1 MKLSSK
7 IGFGYGLVIVIALIL
22 GGTAIYNMN
31 KVKNESTVLSTFY
44 VPSISMESE
53 VENQI
58 NKLMFNM
65 RGYSLTEDPKFYALV
80 QDNLKNVYEELEKTE
95 KHMQGSSRLSKMKD
109 DVSTVRKNTSAYE
122 ALIKESVTLIQ
133 RKGELIQ
140 TLNDNAAKYVKNSYD
155 YLESQEV
162 ALKSELAVGREHADQ
177 WIMIMNCGV
186 DVMSRPYPQDQKVA
200 EDMAKSVDSCL
211 EMLAKYQSGIK
222 NKDSAS
228 QAQELRQVVAAYRQD
243 CLALVAVS
251 AGNKAETD
259 KIKGKMAE
267 ERDKFLTS
275 VIALQKA
282 ENQTQ
287 MTKILERASKI
298 TMANNIIDLGNDIR
312 LRNFKSMAFKD
323 MAGMS
328 QAIVSFEKIDAEVK
342 KLKAISVQPVNIQQ
356 LNDVS
361 EAAKNYKEAM
371 SSYLAF
377 WNDLNALAKKRE
389 DVSAASLTATR
400 ESSKSGLTATQDIA
414 NQASNLLSASS
425 TIMVVGL
432 IVAVVV
438 SILLAV
444 LITLGITKSIN
455 VVITGLRKGTEQVT
469 SASEQVSASSQ
480 SLAQGAS
487 EQASSLEEISS
498 SLEEMSSMT
507 KQNADNAKQSNSMSA
522 AAAEAAKRGEEAMK
536 RMIDAIEKI
545 KGSSDETAKIIKT
558 IDEIAFQ
565 TNLLA
570 LNAAV
575 EAARAGEAGKG
586 FAVVAE
592 EVRNLAQ
599 RSAEAA
605 KNTSALIE
613 ESQTNAENGVV
624 VSHEVGEILAKIVTQ
639 AVKVSELINEVTAAS
654 NEQSQGVDQITKAVS
669 QLDQVTQSNAANAE
683 ESASASEELSAQS
696 IELNDMVSEL
706 LKLVKGQGAVTSM
719 EPVGRVKK
727 SSRAVAKVKTSA
739 KTAVRDGFNP
749 EKVIPL
755 EEGDFAG
762 F

>member
-7 IGFGYGLVIVIALIL
+7 IGLGYGLVIIIALIL
-22 GGTAIYNMN
+22 GGTAIYNMG
-31 KVKNESTVLSTFY
+31 KVKSESTVLSTMY

-65 RGYSLTEDPKFYALV
+65 RGYSLSEDAKYYALV
-80 QDNLKNVYEELEKTE
+80 QENLKQIYQELDKAE
-95 KHMQGSSRLSKMKD
+95 KHMQGSSRLSKMKED
-109 DVSTVRKNTSAYE
+109 MGGVRKNTSDYE
-122 ALIKESVTLIQ
+122 ALIKDSVALIN
-133 RKGELIQ
+133 RKGELIKV
-140 TLNDNAAKYVKNSYD
+140 LNDNAARYVKNTCD
-155 YLESQEV
+155 YLTSQEV
-162 ALKSELAVGREHADQ
+162 ALKSELAAGKDHADLGVTVMGTG
-177 WIMIMNCGV
+177 IDLMI
-186 DVMSRPYPQDQKVA
+186 RQYPQD
-200 EDMAKSVDSCL
+200 AKTADDTIKAFDSCL
-211 EMLAKYQSGIK
+211 DTLTKYQKGIK
-222 NKDSAS
+222 NSESTA
-228 QAQELRQVVAAYRQD
+228 AVQEIQQIIAAYRKD
-243 CLALVAVS
+243 CQALAAVGIG
-251 AGNKAETD
+251 AEADKLKA
-259 KIKGKMAE
+259 KMADG
-267 ERDKFLTS
+267 RNRFM
-275 VIALQKA
+275 ALMRTVQTA

-287 MTKILERASKI
+287 ALKIQDRANKI
-298 TMANNIIDLGNDIR
+298 TMANTIIDLGNEVR
-312 LRNFKSMAFKD
+312 LKNFRSMAFND
-323 MAGMS
+323 MEGMR
-328 QAIVSFEKIDAEVK
+328 QALASFEKINAELER
-342 KLKAISVQPVNIQQ
+342 LKAISVQPVNIRQ
-356 LNDVS
+356 LNEVG
-361 EAAKNYKEAM
+361 EASTNYKEAIN
-371 SSYLAF
+371 SYLGF
-377 WNDLNALAKKRE
+377 WDDLNKLAKKRE
-389 DVSAASLTATR
+389 VVAGASLTATR
-400 ESSKSGLTATQDIA
+400 EISKGGLNATQEIA
-414 NQASNLLSASS
+414 NQASELLAASS
-425 TIMVVGL
+425 MIMIVGL
-432 IVAVVV
+432 IIAVVV
-438 SILLAV
+438 SIVLAIV
-444 LITLGITKSIN
+444 ITLGITKSIN
-455 VVITGLRKGTEQVT
+455 VVINGLRKGTEQVT

-522 AAAEAAKRGEEAMK
+522 SAAEAAKHGEEAMK
-536 RMIDAIEKI
+536 RMISAIEKI
-545 KGSSDETAKIIKT
+545 KASSDETAKIIKT

-613 ESQTNAENGVV
+613 ESQNNAENGVS

-706 LKLVKGQGAVTSM
+706 LKLVKGQAEAARL
-719 EPVGRVKK
+719 EPAAGRIRKSHRPIAKGK
-727 SSRAVAKVKTSA
+727 SSGKGAP
-739 KTAVRDGFNP
+739 RDGFNP